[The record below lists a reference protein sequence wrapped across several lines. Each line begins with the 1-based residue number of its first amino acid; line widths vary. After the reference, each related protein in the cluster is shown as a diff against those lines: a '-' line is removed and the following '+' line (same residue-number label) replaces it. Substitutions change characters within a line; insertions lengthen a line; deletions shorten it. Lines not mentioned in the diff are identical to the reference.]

1 MVLSLTYRR
10 PAYVSSRSS
19 LDSEKPAESISSGTS
34 SQYGIPD
41 ALSFDKIISGGTCPP
56 VTLRE
61 FMDFLC
67 YIEHDAE
74 NLQFY
79 LWHRDYCKRFAALS
93 ESQQRL
99 APKWTAEQALTE
111 KTNAEKEKLPK
122 KAPNSAT
129 AFLKGTDFDPNAKL
143 GVPEHVPNPFNT
155 PPRTPSATIADRDSI
170 APSTVGYSDD
180 GTTLRSGTTD
190 HTRKA
195 EAAFEEAGTFQPFTI
210 QPFREEISR
219 IIATYIAEG
228 SSRMLNLSSKERTVL
243 LKALSVT
250 THPSAFRDVIATV
263 EWSLRRQAH
272 PNFIRWTICNGNQP
286 RQTFARGLGV
296 AGIVAGIVYAIVIT
310 LSSVNRGWRA
320 LAFLGLFIGI
330 ATLFAAWKG
339 MCVVLHGMHH
349 RHLRPWELFNNDDEA
364 SSDYASKKDSFDS
377 IGSANSYEDAPWV
390 AKYEKRNLIRKIFD
404 REVWIQEPA
413 LRQIQ
418 DTIFLQAIITA
429 FVISAIITAI
439 FLAVPRGNYF

>member
-1 MVLSLTYRR
+1 
-10 PAYVSSRSS
+10 
-19 LDSEKPAESISSGTS
+19 
-34 SQYGIPD
+34 
-41 ALSFDKIISGGTCPP
+41 
-56 VTLRE
+56 
-61 FMDFLC
+61 MDFLC

-195 EAAFEEAGTFQPFTI
+195 EAAFEEAGTFQP
-210 QPFREEISR
+210 
-219 IIATYIAEG
+219 
-228 SSRMLNLSSKERTVL
+228 
-243 LKALSVT
+243 
-250 THPSAFRDVIATV
+250 
-263 EWSLRRQAH
+263 
-272 PNFIRWTICNGNQP
+272 C
-286 RQTFARGLGV
+286 
-296 AGIVAGIVYAIVIT
+296 
-310 LSSVNRGWRA
+310 
-320 LAFLGLFIGI
+320 
-330 ATLFAAWKG
+330 
-339 MCVVLHGMHH
+339 
-349 RHLRPWELFNNDDEA
+349 
-364 SSDYASKKDSFDS
+364 
-377 IGSANSYEDAPWV
+377 
-390 AKYEKRNLIRKIFD
+390 EKRL
-404 REVWIQEPA
+404 V
-413 LRQIQ
+413 
-418 DTIFLQAIITA
+418 
-429 FVISAIITAI
+429 
-439 FLAVPRGNYF
+439 VPRYALTGL